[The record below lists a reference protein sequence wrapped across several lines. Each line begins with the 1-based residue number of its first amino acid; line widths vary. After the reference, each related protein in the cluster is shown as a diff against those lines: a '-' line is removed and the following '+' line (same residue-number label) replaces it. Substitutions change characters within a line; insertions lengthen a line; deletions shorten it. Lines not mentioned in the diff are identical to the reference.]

1 MVIMFLPGV
10 ECSECT
16 AWGGLGVGLD
26 AAIVIL
32 IPIPL
37 FAERQSNDSEVC
49 EISSLEESVNALLVR
64 TTLTFRVGSLVGLAM
79 AYCN

>member
-1 MVIMFLPGV
+1 MVIMFFPGV

-26 AAIVIL
+26 AAIVMP

-37 FAERQSNDSEVC
+37 FAERQSNDGEVC
-49 EISSLEESVNALLVR
+49 EISSLEEC
-64 TTLTFRVGSLVGLAM
+64 LAG
-79 AYCN
+79 

>member
-1 MVIMFLPGV
+1 MFFPGV

-16 AWGGLGVGLD
+16 AWGGLGVGLN
-26 AAIVIL
+26 AAIVML
-32 IPIPL
+32 IPL
-37 FAERQSNDSEVC
+37 FAERQSDDGEVC

-64 TTLTFRVGSLVGLAM
+64 TTLTFHVGSLVGLAI